1 MVKISSINTIMAE
14 CNICGKILEFELE
27 EILSKDEILGY
38 RETLDCPKCGCI
50 SRDRGLVWAL
60 SNCIQKETPFFEL
73 KNDKKL
79 KILEST
85 GLRTYPKILKEKFDY
100 FNPRFSKFT
109 PLLKMFPNKYADL
122 QRLFFKDDKFDFV
135 LTSDIFE
142 HIRLDDD
149 AFSEI
154 FRVLKPKG
162 YFLMTIPFDY
172 SLEQTIEKIKIIGD
186 KDIFLS
192 EPEYHNK
199 GVKDGGDSLSYR
211 LYGKNLFKKLI
222 NIGFNVGYLRI
233 QIPKYA
239 ISQIELFFCRK
250 NALPDLE
257 NLSNANLVLKKE
269 IFSS

>member
-1 MVKISSINTIMAE
+1 MAT
-14 CNICGKILEFELE
+14 CNICGAILNFELNE
-27 EILSKDEILGY
+27 NLSKDEILGY
-38 RETLDCPKCGCI
+38 RETLDCSKCNSI
-50 SRDRGLVWAL
+50 SRDRGLIWAL
-60 SNCIQKETPFFEL
+60 SNCIQKETSLFKL
-73 KNDKKL
+73 KNNKKL

-100 FNPRFSKFT
+100 YNPRFSKFV

-122 QRLFFKDDKFDFV
+122 QNLFFKNNEFDYI
-135 LTSDIFE
+135 LASDIFE

-154 FRVLKPKG
+154 FRVLKPSG

-172 SLEQTIEKIKIIGD
+172 SLEQTIEKIKVIGD

-199 GVKDGGDSLSYR
+199 GIKDGGDSLSYR
-211 LYGKNLFKKLI
+211 LYGKSLFKKLT

-233 QIPKYA
+233 QVPKYA
-239 ISQIELFFCRK
+239 ISQMELFSCRK
-250 NALPDLE
+250 NSLPDLDFIDTD
-257 NLSNANLVLKKE
+257 LVLKKE
-269 IFSS
+269 IFRS